1 MPKLKLKTHSGTK
14 DRVRVTKNGKVR
26 ARHSYGSH
34 FLQKKSGARKRKL
47 AGLETMNSTNA
58 KMIKQKVGA

>member
-14 DRVRVTKNGKVR
+14 DRFRVTKNGRVR
-26 ARHSYGSH
+26 SRHSGQNH

-47 AGLETMNSTNA
+47 AGLETL
-58 KMIKQKVGA
+58 VGATAKAIKKRIGA

>member
-1 MPKLKLKTHSGTK
+1 MPKLKTHSGTK

-26 ARHSYGSH
+26 IRHSHRSH

-47 AGLETMNSTNA
+47 AGLETLSGEQS
-58 KMIKQKVGA
+58 KSIKLNLGA